1 MVFHS
6 QYIFIMNTQRELVP
20 FFIVQSVWYKMYFVN
35 FLRFGESSFRP
46 PYHHHPT
53 RKKQEYVPQL
63 GKVEFPLSEYYSDRE
78 AQGYA

>member
-20 FFIVQSVWYKMYFVN
+20 YKMYFVN
-35 FLRFGESSFRP
+35 FLRFGEPSFRV
-46 PYHHHPT
+46 PYHHPPT

-63 GKVEFPLSEYYSDRE
+63 GKVEFPLSEYYSVKE
-78 AQGYA
+78 AQGYP

>member
-6 QYIFIMNTQRELVP
+6 QYIFIMNTQREFVP
-20 FFIVQSVWYKMYFVN
+20 YKMYFVN

-46 PYHHHPT
+46 PYHHLPT
-53 RKKQEYVPQL
+53 REKQEYVPQL
-63 GKVEFPLSEYYSDRE
+63 GKVGFPLSEHYSDKE